1 MEKIKKFK
9 LSFTQVPN
17 TVLNDKRLS
26 LKAKGLYAY
35 LFSKP
40 DDWVFHIGIMEKELK
55 ESRGQIYSIIKE
67 LIQFGYIIRKQIN
80 ENGKFGGII
89 YEFVENPHTE
99 IPCTEKSAYGKTCT
113 HNNIDNKEILI
124 NNNKYTYKFNEFW
137 DKYPKQRAG
146 SKQKALSAYMKA
158 IKEKRTT
165 EEDLLKAVALYAE
178 SDEVKRGFAKGCAA
192 WLNDDRFLSEYKTTE
207 KTEDFDDFLR
217 KMKEEYDETV

>member
-17 TVLNDKRLS
+17 AVLNDKRLS

-40 DDWVFHIGIMEKELK
+40 DDWVFHIGVMEEELK

-67 LIQFGYIIRKQIN
+67 LILFGYIIRKQIN
-80 ENGKFGGII
+80 ENGKFGGIV

-99 IPCTEKSAYGKTCT
+99 IPCTEKYACGKTCT

-124 NNNKYTYKFNEFW
+124 NNNKYIYRFDEFW

-146 SKQKALSAYMKA
+146 SKQKALSAYTKA

-165 EEDLLKAVALYAE
+165 EEDLLKSVALYAD

-192 WLNDDRFLSEYKTTE
+192 WLNDDRFLSEYKTPE
-207 KTEDFDDFLR
+207 KEEDFNDFLR